1 MPNTIKSASSRIIS
15 KHKALLADLHLAAK
29 GQDAPGGWK
38 TEEEYSWLLTVD
50 DRLMLKL
57 AEAPCA
63 NNDEFFIKAA
73 HILECL
79 TADVGEPRIDHDFG
93 PVAIAL
99 REYLQHR
106 PGV

>member
-1 MPNTIKSASSRIIS
+1 MPNTIKSASSRVIS

-38 TEEEYSWLLTVD
+38 TEEEYSGLLTAD
-50 DRLMLKL
+50 DCLMLKL
-57 AEAPCA
+57 AEAPCT
-63 NNDEFFIKAA
+63 NDNEFFIKAA
-73 HILECL
+73 HILECR
-79 TADVGEPRIDHDFG
+79 TAGEPRIDHDFG

-99 REYLQHR
+99 REYLKHR